1 LIFDKVKYLVS
12 LKSLLNFLLSFILAA
27 IFLYIAFFDVDFSK
41 VLEISSNAN
50 LFWVAV
56 FITLNF
62 LAHAIRA
69 YRWKFILSSVK
80 PQTKFKNLFGSLLV
94 GYGVNCITPKLGE
107 VSRAVL
113 LAKWEGLS
121 RSSMFGT
128 VILERIIDVFFLII
142 SVLIG
147 IYISS
152 ENIHQEFPW
161 LMNAIYFAI
170 LFITLMIIF
179 VALALYFK
187 ELFSRIIKN
196 SVGKISDKLAD
207 KIIYILKMLIEG
219 LISLKGRKNQVVT
232 LFLSLVIMI
241 IYAITSYVGFLMI
254 GLNDIQPISF
264 EMGWVVMSI
273 STIGVVIPTP
283 GSTGSYHTLAK
294 STLVFIYGFNE
305 TISAAYAFLTHI
317 ISYFLLIISALI
329 VYFVLNKNKEPLSD
343 FSKTHIEDL
352 K

>member
-1 LIFDKVKYLVS
+1 MISDKIKYNLS
-12 LKSLLNFLLSFILAA
+12 LKSLFNFILSLILAGV
-27 IFLYIAFFDVDFSK
+27 FLYLAFYDVDFSK
-41 VLEISSNAN
+41 VLEISSQAN
-50 LFWVAV
+50 LYWVIV
-56 FITLNF
+56 FIALNF
-62 LAHAIRA
+62 LGHTLRA

-80 PQTKFKNLFGSLLV
+80 PQTKFKNLLGSLLV

-107 VSRAVL
+107 VTRAVL

-128 VILERIIDVFFLII
+128 VILERVIDVFFLVI

-147 IYISS
+147 IYIST

-161 LMNAIYFAI
+161 LMNAIYFASI
-170 LFITLMIIF
+170 FIILMIIL
-179 VALALYFK
+179 VILALSFK
-187 ELFSRIIKN
+187 EIFSGLIKKTIGKL
-196 SVGKISDKLAD
+196 SVKVAD
-207 KIIYILKMLIEG
+207 KIIYILQMLIEG
-219 LISLKGRKNQVVT
+219 FISLKGKKNQLAT
-232 LFLSLVIMI
+232 IFLSFIIVI

-254 GLNDIQPISF
+254 GLNELQPISF
-264 EMGWVVMSI
+264 KMGWVVMSI
-273 STIGVVIPTP
+273 SAIGVVIPTP

-317 ISYFLLIISALI
+317 ISYFLMIISALVI
-329 VYFVLNKNKEPLSD
+329 YFLLNKNKEELD
-343 FSKTHIEDL
+343 DSKETNTTDL